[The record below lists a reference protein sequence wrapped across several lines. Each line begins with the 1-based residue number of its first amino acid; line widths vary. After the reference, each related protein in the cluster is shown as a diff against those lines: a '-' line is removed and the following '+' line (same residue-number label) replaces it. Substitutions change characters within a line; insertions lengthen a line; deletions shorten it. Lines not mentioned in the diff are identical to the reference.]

1 MMSRE
6 SEDDDQITD
15 LEVSHAEMRAMLWGR
30 QREKSVSDNSVSSK
44 ADDQVT
50 SHRAERAAS
59 LSEEWK
65 ELKRLRSTEG
75 QSENLNMRQ
84 HKTQSKL
91 SVWKNF
97 IALCT
102 GLMFAFMSFLPLRN
116 IQTSIFPEYY
126 LGTISLGLIY
136 GSFVIG
142 CVVSPWL
149 VQNARPKG
157 LILFSLISHVFYV
170 TSNLFPSVWTL
181 LPMSVVFG
189 FLQAP
194 LWSVQELLIGS
205 YGTSYSSITGIRIE
219 RSIHQFQSVFVV
231 FCHSAQIFGNL
242 IQSVTLRF
250 DENYTHA
257 KVSAYETH
265 ISTCNSSLC
274 GDSIHTSYDETFGEK
289 ILRYFVEDFDRPDY
303 LQILKLLYLWLACCS
318 VILIGCCLR
327 KPDIIINK
335 RKTPFWDKIC
345 DVLSFFRTKT
355 FLMLGLLMVFTGMQ
369 QAIVISDVTKMYGT
383 DTLGMGMIGYLMM
396 CYGTSQ
402 LAMLLVIEKLQK
414 RLKSVF
420 FVLQGFLV
428 TQGLLLVLYI
438 WEPHSD
444 SVYSILGFMSLWG
457 ALDAVWQSQVQ
468 GILVSSAVR
477 KEPAV
482 ICYRVC
488 QGLGLCAVFFSSMV
502 LTLLYKVCL
511 IGSTLVLG
519 VIGYLIMEVSN
530 NPVTPIENR
539 AFNV

>member
-1 MMSRE
+1 MAKE
-6 SEDDDQITD
+6 SEDEDQITD
-15 LEVSHAEMRAMLWGR
+15 VVSHAEMRAMLWGR
-30 QREKSVSDNSVSSK
+30 QREKNISDNSMSSK
-44 ADDQVT
+44 ADDQMT
-50 SHRAERAAS
+50 SHRAERPTS

-65 ELKRLRSTEG
+65 ELERLRSIDGTP
-75 QSENLNMRQ
+75 ENVNMGPP
-84 HKTQSKL
+84 KTHSKG

-102 GLMFAFMSFLPLRN
+102 GLMMAFMSFLPLRN
-116 IQTSIFPEYY
+116 IQTSIFSDYY

-142 CVVSPWL
+142 CIVSPWL

-157 LILFSLISHVFYV
+157 LILLSLISHVFFV
-170 TSNLFPSVWTL
+170 TSNLFPSFWTL
-181 LPMSVVFG
+181 LPMSVLFG
-189 FLQAP
+189 FFQAP

-205 YGTSYSSITGIRIE
+205 YGTSYSTITGIRIE

-231 FCHSAQIFGNL
+231 FCHTAQILGNL
-242 IQSVTLRF
+242 MQSVTLRF
-250 DENYTHA
+250 DDDYSHA
-257 KVSAYETH
+257 K
-265 ISTCNSSLC
+265 ISTEKNHVTVCNNSSIC
-274 GDSIHTSYDETFGEK
+274 QEEFHVTNDGNFGQK
-289 ILRYFVEDFDRPDY
+289 FLRYFAEDFKRLDY
-303 LQILKLLYLWLACCS
+303 LQILKLFYLSLACCS

-345 DVLSFFRTKT
+345 DVSSFFRTKT
-355 FLMLGLLMVFTGMQ
+355 FLMLGLLMTFTGMQ

-383 DTLGMGMIGYLMM
+383 DTLGLGMIGYIMM

-402 LAMLLVIEKLQK
+402 LAMLLIIEKLQK
-414 RLKSVF
+414 RLKPVV
-420 FVLQGFLV
+420 FVLKGFLV

-438 WEPHSD
+438 WEPRSD

-457 ALDAVWQSQVQ
+457 AVDAVWQSQVQ
-468 GILVSSAVR
+468 GILVSSAAR

-488 QGLGLCAVFFSSMV
+488 QGLGLCIVFFSSIV
-502 LTLLYKVCL
+502 LSLLYKVCL

-530 NPVTPIENR
+530 NPITPQENR
-539 AFNV
+539 AFSV